1 MKTDK
6 CEIYASAQ
14 ATGNGTMIRL
24 HLATVYSKG
33 LAYIVADHLAKTTY
47 ARTADKITVEIRQRV
62 EYPMFTEKAKEIMKP

>member
-6 CEIYASAQ
+6 CEIYASQ
-14 ATGNGTMIRL
+14 QITGSDKTIRL

-47 ARTADKITVEIRQRV
+47 ARTADRITVEIRGHI
-62 EYPMFTEKAKEIMKP
+62 EYSIFTEKAKER